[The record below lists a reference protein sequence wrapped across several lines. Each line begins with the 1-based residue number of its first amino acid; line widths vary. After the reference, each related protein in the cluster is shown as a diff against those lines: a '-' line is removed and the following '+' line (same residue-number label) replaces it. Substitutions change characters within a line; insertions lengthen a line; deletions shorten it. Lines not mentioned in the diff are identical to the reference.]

1 MSGINQPIGYCTSR
15 SDTTSQWN
23 TFAVVPYCKRSV
35 MRVLKR
41 VGRLFRVGLKAQIE
55 RTRQTWRVKH
65 RAVSSGLGQARGG
78 ARHRIDRPGSAGAF
92 APTIAFGYRE
102 FVSHD
107 RVDDEFVVG
116 VADADDGPYLQP
128 KPCLR
133 KFRGGVAELEIDA
146 IEKVAL
152 VGVGRDEQGPQF
164 EGVRQKLPVL
174 DGEGQIKSDFP
185 PVGHAVGEFRR
196 AVYAMMGNEATGK
209 RRLLEAAADIVEMLL
224 DRELAGRSNARIVDL
239 DFVDGLGRLPQR

>member
-41 VGRLFRVGLKAQIE
+41 VGRLFRVGLKAQIG
-55 RTRQTWRVKH
+55 RTRQTWCVKH

-107 RVDDEFVVG
+107 RLDDE
-116 VADADDGPYLQP
+116 AIGPRRQP
-128 KPCLR
+128 VTNTEVHVKD
-133 KFRGGVAELEIDA
+133 AELEIRH
-146 IEKVAL
+146 
-152 VGVGRDEQGPQF
+152 GEQG
-164 EGVRQKLPVL
+164 VL
-174 DGEGQIKSDFP
+174 LIGSI
-185 PVGHAVGEFRR
+185 
-196 AVYAMMGNEATGK
+196 
-209 RRLLEAAADIVEMLL
+209 
-224 DRELAGRSNARIVDL
+224 
-239 DFVDGLGRLPQR
+239 